1 MSGHSKWATT
11 KHQKARTDAKR
22 SNLFTKLANNIS
34 VAARSGGDIEMN
46 YGLRLAVDKAK
57 AANMP
62 KDNIERAIKRG
73 TGELGG
79 AQLESITY
87 EIYGPNGSA
96 ILAEALTDNK
106 NRTSADVKSI
116 LNKKGGKLASSGA
129 VSYLFSRRGVIV
141 VSIDGQSVED
151 IEMEVL
157 DSGAEDYMETPAS
170 PTGVD
175 GGIVVYTKPEKL
187 REVSEILEKSG
198 LKIASKEITLE
209 PKETVELSEED
220 SQKVINLL
228 EALDDLDDIT
238 EVNSNLG

>member
-34 VAARSGGDIEMN
+34 VAARTGGDMEMN
-46 YGLRLAVDKAK
+46 YSLRLAVDKAK

-79 AQLESITY
+79 AQLENITY
-87 EIYGPNGSA
+87 EIYGPSGSA

-106 NRTSADVKSI
+106 NRTSADVKAI
-116 LNKKGGKLASSGA
+116 LNKRGGKLASSGA
-129 VSYLFSRRGVIV
+129 VGYLFARRGVIAINV
-141 VSIDGQSVED
+141 AESASQSDGDVEM
-151 IEMEVL
+151 IIL
-157 DSGAEDYMETPAS
+157 DSGAEDYTES
-170 PTGVD
+170 D
-175 GGIVVYTKPEKL
+175 GGFVIYTKPESL
-187 REVSEILEKSG
+187 REVSEGLEKSG
-198 LKIASKEITLE
+198 IEVVSKEITLE

-220 SQKVINLL
+220 SNKVINLL

>member
-79 AQLESITY
+79 AVLENVIY
-87 EIYGPNGSA
+87 EIYGPSGSA

-129 VSYLFSRRGVIV
+129 VGYLFTRRGVIM
-141 VSIDGQSVED
+141 VSAEESGGQDANLDLEET
-151 IEMEVL
+151 EMVIL
-157 DSGAEDYMETPAS
+157 DSKAEDYTKTDS
-170 PTGVD
+170 GV
-175 GGIVVYTKPEKL
+175 VVYAKPEKL
-187 REVSEILEKSG
+187 REVSEELEKSG
-198 LKIASKEITLE
+198 LKILSKEITLE

-220 SQKVINLL
+220 SNKVINLL

>member
-11 KHQKARTDAKR
+11 KHQKARVDAKR

-46 YGLRLAVDKAK
+46 YALRLAVDKAK

-79 AQLESITY
+79 AQLESVTY

-106 NRTSADVKSI
+106 NRTSADVKSV

-129 VSYLFSRRGVIV
+129 VGYLFSRRGVV
-141 VSIDGQSVED
+141 AVSINGIGGRNANLNIEDVEMQ
-151 IEMEVL
+151 IL
-157 DSGAEDYMETPAS
+157 DSGAEDYMVT
-170 PTGVD
+170 D
-175 GGIVVYTKPEKL
+175 DQIILYTKPEKI

-220 SQKVINLL
+220 SQRVINLL